1 MIVGTAYVLFRL
13 KFWRRGGPLGY
24 FKTSEAGLEDRNR
37 QRYVKTCQ
45 TPASR
50 TGRRVRSNRGKF
62 PRRVT
67 MGNL

>member
-50 TGRRVRSNRGKF
+50 TRSWAGELGQIEASF
-62 PRRVT
+62 L
-67 MGNL
+67 GE